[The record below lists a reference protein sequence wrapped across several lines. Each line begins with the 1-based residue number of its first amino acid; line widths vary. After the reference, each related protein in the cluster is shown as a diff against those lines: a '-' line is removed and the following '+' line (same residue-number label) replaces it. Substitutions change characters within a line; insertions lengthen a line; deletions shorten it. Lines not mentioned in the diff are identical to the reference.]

1 MMPIYRKLIEILA
14 TFVVGAA
21 LALTSIVW
29 INSGITDEN
38 SQIAAACLGLV
49 GIGIGAMS
57 LIAVAIIGLSS
68 EKKWQRLCQRRTDG
82 CEKTGN

>member
-29 INSGITDEN
+29 ISSGITDEN
-38 SQIAAACLGLV
+38 SQIAAAFLGLV
-49 GIGIGAMS
+49 GCGISAMS
-57 LIAVAIIGLSS
+57 LIAVAIIALSS
-68 EKKWQRLCQRRTDG
+68 EKKWQKLCQRRTDG
-82 CEKTGN
+82 SEKTGN